1 MKKRKSETPAYQII
15 DTNLIRNNS
24 VKANLVK
31 ISMIF
36 SCLFSFGAVAEISS
50 LTAEEL
56 TDTYIKDT
64 TVIVRQP
71 KKEVPKV
78 NIPVSLRITPLEQQ
92 TQILPQDQIQSA
104 STTAANPGIH
114 SYDDLNNF
122 RALDNNLQL
131 ALPSSTGQLIQEPK
145 SAALLQQI
153 QDKYGLDS
161 LPTDLTTL
169 GFNSNMANDI
179 SIQSQLPSGTQ
190 FSADDR
196 SMTFSIPN
204 LGNFNSQ
211 QIKSPNG
218 EIGVNVTPSQIQYT
232 INLPKP

>member
-1 MKKRKSETPAYQII
+1 MKKRNSETLVYRFINS
-15 DTNLIRNNS
+15 NLVRAS
-24 VKANLVK
+24 FARSNLVK
-31 ISMIF
+31 ASMIF
-36 SCLFSFGAVAEISS
+36 ACLFSFNTVAEISS
-50 LTAEEL
+50 LSAEEL

-71 KKEVPKV
+71 KKEVPKI
-78 NIPVSLRITPLEQQ
+78 NIPVNLKITPLEQQ
-92 TQILPQDQIQSA
+92 TQILPQDQMQTI
-104 STTAANPGIH
+104 TTTNPGIH
-114 SYDDLNNF
+114 NYDDLNNF
-122 RALDNNLQL
+122 RALDNNLQVG
-131 ALPSSTGQLIQEPK
+131 LPSSTGQLIQEPK

-232 INLPKP
+232 INLPR

>member
-1 MKKRKSETPAYQII
+1 MKKRNSATPTYNFIN
-15 DTNLIRNNS
+15 TS
-24 VKANLVK
+24 LVK
-31 ISMIF
+31 TSLLF
-36 SCLFSFGAVAEISS
+36 ACFFSFGAVAEISS

-78 NIPVSLRITPLEQQ
+78 NIPVRLKITPLEQQ
-92 TQILPQDQIQSA
+92 TQILPQDQMQTA
-104 STTAANPGIH
+104 TSTEETLGIH

-122 RALDNNLQL
+122 RALDNNLQTSS
-131 ALPSSTGQLIQEPK
+131 LPSSIGQLIQEPK
-145 SAALLQQI
+145 SAALMQQI
-153 QDKYGLDS
+153 QDMYGLDS
-161 LPTDLTTL
+161 IPTDLTTL
-169 GFNSNMANDI
+169 GFNSNMANNI

-218 EIGVNVTPSQIQYT
+218 EIGVNVTPSQIQYI
-232 INLPKP
+232 INLPR